1 VASVHL
7 QTPLTFLK
15 GVGEQRAAMLL
26 KELELETCD
35 DLLHFFP
42 FRYIDR
48 TDFTTV
54 KAVKQN
60 AFAQSELREVQMKG
74 FLSKMHV
81 IGAKRGRRLVAEFN
95 DGSDTMELVWFNGI
109 QWLQKSLKA
118 DTQYIVYG
126 KPAIFN
132 GTVNMMHPD
141 LEPAASS
148 EFQVSGKIQPIY
160 SGTEKLKS
168 RGINSKMIARFV
180 HALFAQLSDA
190 DLPEQLPD
198 SVIQKYKL
206 IGRYDAYRCIHFP
219 DTDAHLQ
226 HALRRLKFEELF
238 IDQIKLLRVK
248 QYRHSSSMGFIFKEL
263 DHFFNPFYNHH
274 MPFELT
280 GAQKR
285 VMKEIRKDLL
295 SGRQMNRLLQGDVGS
310 GKTVVALLTMLMAL
324 DNGFQACL
332 MAPTE
337 ILSQQHATGIT
348 ELLKGLPIRV
358 ALLTGSVKGKQRKV
372 ILEGV
377 ADGSIQIL
385 IGTHAL
391 IEETVQFKNIGCV
404 VIDEQHRFG
413 VEQRAKLWNKNS
425 LAPHILVMTATP
437 IPRTLSMAYYGDLD
451 VSIID
456 ELPPGR
462 KPIKTVHRRE
472 NERLH
477 VFGFLKEQIAEGR
490 QVFIIYPLIEE
501 SEKLD
506 LKNLMAGAEAIER
519 AFPKPQYQ
527 VSILHGKMKPADKD
541 FEMQRFLNKQT
552 QIMISTTVIEVGVN
566 VPNATVMVI
575 ENAERFGLAQ
585 LHQLRGRVGRGAH
598 QSFCVLMTDVKL
610 STDAR
615 KRISTMVETNDGFKI
630 AEVDM
635 QLRGPGEIE
644 GTRQS
649 GAPQFKIANLQTDE
663 PILREARLTASD
675 ILDDDPNLNKS
686 EHASLKKFLSAQT
699 WKIKQWG
706 KVS

>member
-1 VASVHL
+1 
-7 QTPLTFLK
+7 
-15 GVGEQRAAMLL
+15 
-26 KELELETCD
+26 
-35 DLLHFFP
+35 
-42 FRYIDR
+42 
-48 TDFTTV
+48 
-54 KAVKQN
+54 
-60 AFAQSELREVQMKG
+60 
-74 FLSKMHV
+74 
-81 IGAKRGRRLVAEFN
+81 
-95 DGSDTMELVWFNGI
+95 
-109 QWLQKSLKA
+109 
-118 DTQYIVYG
+118 
-126 KPAIFN
+126 
-132 GTVNMMHPD
+132 
-141 LEPAASS
+141 
-148 EFQVSGKIQPIY
+148 
-160 SGTEKLKS
+160 
-168 RGINSKMIARFV
+168 
-180 HALFAQLSDA
+180 
-190 DLPEQLPD
+190 
-198 SVIQKYKL
+198 
-206 IGRYDAYRCIHFP
+206 
-219 DTDAHLQ
+219 
-226 HALRRLKFEELF
+226 
-238 IDQIKLLRVK
+238 
-248 QYRHSSSMGFIFKEL
+248 
-263 DHFFNPFYNHH
+263 

-280 GAQKR
+280 NAQKR
-285 VMKEIRKDLL
+285 VLKEIRKDVL

-324 DNGFQACL
+324 DSGFQACL

-337 ILSQQHATGIT
+337 ILAQQHFAGISD
-348 ELLKGLPIRV
+348 LLKDMPVKV
-358 ALLTGSVKGKQRKV
+358 ALLTGSIKGKQRKE

-377 ADGSIQIL
+377 ADGTIHIL
-385 IGTHAL
+385 LGTHAL
-391 IEETVQFKNIGCV
+391 IEETVQFNNVGCV

-425 LAPHILVMTATP
+425 IAPHILVMTATP

-462 KPIKTVHRRE
+462 KPILTVHRKE

-506 LKNLMAGAEAIER
+506 LKNLMNGAEIIDQE
-519 AFPKPQYQ
+519 FPKPQYQ
-527 VSILHGKMKPADKD
+527 VSILHGRMKPADKD
-541 FEMQRFLNKQT
+541 YEMQRFLKKQT
-552 QIMISTTVIEVGVN
+552 HIMISTTVIEVGVN

-598 QSFCVLMTDVKL
+598 QSYCILMTDNKL

-615 KRISTMVETNDGFKI
+615 TRISTMVQTNDGFKI

-649 GAPQFKIANLQTDE
+649 GAPQFILANIVTDE
-663 PILREARLTASD
+663 AILKEARLTAEQ
-675 ILDDDPNLNKS
+675 ILDEDPSLNA
-686 EHASLKKFLSAQT
+686 ETNAPLKKYLSEQT